1 MYSGLNH
8 LNTLGNSKKPGL
20 NKLAR
25 VLGRLNN
32 PETKLNNNIIITGTN
47 GKGSVA
53 TQLSKILVKS
63 KYNVGLYTSPHL
75 IDINERIRINNKKIL
90 LKDLDKALK
99 IIIKESVACS
109 IELSFFELLTAAS
122 IYHFAKSN
130 TDINIFEVG
139 LGGKHDAT
147 NIVDAQIGIIT
158 NIAKDHME
166 YLGNTITKIAKEK
179 AGIIRKG
186 SHLITTAEK
195 RGLRII
201 TEECKMKSSKIS
213 VYNKDFFFIKKK
225 DKFQFES
232 PTLKLEFKS
241 SWNKY
246 HQIKN
251 MSLVI
256 KSLDILQN
264 QFHFKVP
271 SQNIVSI
278 LKNPY
283 VPGRFQIISNEPLK
297 VVDVAHNIAAIKNL
311 VSNLK
316 ETLSNRKIDI
326 IVGMLK
332 DKKPI
337 ECIRILSE
345 ISRVIYLTDVPNE
358 RSFNPSKII
367 KEFNNNN
374 KIQLLP
380 SELIKEKVMSKDP
393 LLVTGSIYLIGDLM
407 KKKIIQL

>member
-1 MYSGLNH
+1 MLH
-8 LNTLGNSKKPGL
+8 LEP
-20 NKLAR
+20 
-25 VLGRLNN
+25 V
-32 PETKLNNNIIITGTN
+32 
-47 GKGSVA
+47 
-53 TQLSKILVKS
+53 
-63 KYNVGLYTSPHL
+63 
-75 IDINERIRINNKKIL
+75 
-90 LKDLDKALK
+90 
-99 IIIKESVACS
+99 
-109 IELSFFELLTAAS
+109 
-122 IYHFAKSN
+122 
-130 TDINIFEVG
+130 
-139 LGGKHDAT
+139 
-147 NIVDAQIGIIT
+147 
-158 NIAKDHME
+158 
-166 YLGNTITKIAKEK
+166 
-179 AGIIRKG
+179 
-186 SHLITTAEK
+186 
-195 RGLRII
+195 
-201 TEECKMKSSKIS
+201 
-213 VYNKDFFFIKKK
+213 
-225 DKFQFES
+225 
-232 PTLKLEFKS
+232 
-241 SWNKY
+241 
-246 HQIKN
+246 
-251 MSLVI
+251 
-256 KSLDILQN
+256 DILQN
-264 QFHFKVP
+264 QFGFKVP
-271 SQNIVSI
+271 SQNIESI

-345 ISRVIYLTDVPNE
+345 ISKVIYLTDVPNE

>member
-1 MYSGLNH
+1 
-8 LNTLGNSKKPGL
+8 
-20 NKLAR
+20 
-25 VLGRLNN
+25 
-32 PETKLNNNIIITGTN
+32 
-47 GKGSVA
+47 
-53 TQLSKILVKS
+53 
-63 KYNVGLYTSPHL
+63 
-75 IDINERIRINNKKIL
+75 
-90 LKDLDKALK
+90 
-99 IIIKESVACS
+99 
-109 IELSFFELLTAAS
+109 
-122 IYHFAKSN
+122 
-130 TDINIFEVG
+130 
-139 LGGKHDAT
+139 
-147 NIVDAQIGIIT
+147 
-158 NIAKDHME
+158 
-166 YLGNTITKIAKEK
+166 
-179 AGIIRKG
+179 
-186 SHLITTAEK
+186 
-195 RGLRII
+195 
-201 TEECKMKSSKIS
+201 
-213 VYNKDFFFIKKK
+213 
-225 DKFQFES
+225 
-232 PTLKLEFKS
+232 
-241 SWNKY
+241 
-246 HQIKN
+246 

-264 QFHFKVP
+264 QFDFKVP

-345 ISRVIYLTDVPNE
+345 ISKVIYLTHVPNE

-367 KEFNNNN
+367 KEFNNN

>member
-1 MYSGLNH
+1 
-8 LNTLGNSKKPGL
+8 
-20 NKLAR
+20 
-25 VLGRLNN
+25 
-32 PETKLNNNIIITGTN
+32 
-47 GKGSVA
+47 
-53 TQLSKILVKS
+53 
-63 KYNVGLYTSPHL
+63 
-75 IDINERIRINNKKIL
+75 
-90 LKDLDKALK
+90 
-99 IIIKESVACS
+99 
-109 IELSFFELLTAAS
+109 
-122 IYHFAKSN
+122 
-130 TDINIFEVG
+130 
-139 LGGKHDAT
+139 
-147 NIVDAQIGIIT
+147 
-158 NIAKDHME
+158 
-166 YLGNTITKIAKEK
+166 
-179 AGIIRKG
+179 
-186 SHLITTAEK
+186 
-195 RGLRII
+195 
-201 TEECKMKSSKIS
+201 MKSSKIS